1 MKIIAVTLRVDK
13 IKNYNETRDSLD
25 QRWTKLLSE
34 LNLLPVFIPNTLSQE
49 QIKNILEKFNFQ
61 GLLLTGGN
69 DLSTLDEASNI
80 SIERDSTEKELID
93 HFITRNLPV
102 LGICRGMQMI
112 WTYFGGRLYK
122 QEDRLNSMNKITY
135 KDGKYNEEFV
145 VECFNTFTP
154 LESSTPDKI
163 LITGK
168 SSQGFIEAIS
178 HKELKV
184 KGLMWHP
191 ERKKSLSKID
201 KQIIFDLFF
210 K

>member
-25 QRWTKLLSE
+25 QRWTKLLSK
-34 LNLLPVFIPNTLSQE
+34 LNLFPIFIPNTLSQT
-49 QIKNILEKFNFQ
+49 QLKNLLDIFNFQ

-80 SIERDSTEKELID
+80 SIERDSTERELID
-93 HFITRNLPV
+93 HFIAKNLPV

-112 WTYFGGRLYK
+112 WTYFGGSLYK
-122 QEDRLNSMNKITY
+122 QEERLNSMNKIIY
-135 KDGKYNEEFV
+135 KDGKHKEEFV
-145 VECFNTFTP
+145 AECFNTFTP
-154 LESSTPDKI
+154 LERSTPDEI

-178 HKELKV
+178 HKELRI

-191 ERKKSLSKID
+191 ERKESLSQID
-201 KQIIFDLFF
+201 KKVFLDLFI